1 MSHALFEVTAVT
13 KRDKVCAVLKLI
25 PMQLFPPIRL
35 TPFQGSGA
43 YSSHSGMFSIAAWPF
58 TLL

>member
-1 MSHALFEVTAVT
+1 MAKGE
-13 KRDKVCAVLKLI
+13 KVCAVLELT

-43 YSSHSGMFSIAAWPF
+43 YSSRSGMFSIAWPL
-58 TLL
+58 TLP